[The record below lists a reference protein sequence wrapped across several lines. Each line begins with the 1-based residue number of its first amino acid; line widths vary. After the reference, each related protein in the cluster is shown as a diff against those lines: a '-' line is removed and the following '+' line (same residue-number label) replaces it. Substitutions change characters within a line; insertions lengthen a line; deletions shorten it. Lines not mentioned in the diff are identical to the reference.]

1 MALTI
6 EKTDAS
12 QHVAAKK
19 IKESSA
25 KPIEKDQ
32 IVKGSQ
38 DKNEESQLE
47 KTTLKNLTKIDTKM
61 KQQAQP

>member
-25 KPIEKDQ
+25 KPIEKD
-32 IVKGSQ
+32 
-38 DKNEESQLE
+38 
-47 KTTLKNLTKIDTKM
+47 
-61 KQQAQP
+61 